1 MNTDETLNAFR
12 RHFRALWRAEMV
24 IAEIKLGALVKKV
37 GLVFVAGFIALFGL
51 ATLNFAAYKALV
63 PIWGDVLALVAV
75 AIGDF
80 VIAGILVALASR
92 TPRKPEIEL
101 ANELRDQAVT
111 ALELDARLAVEDVTA
126 RVRRPLMIARS
137 ASGSLISIIM
147 ALLRSRRNKRED

>member
-1 MNTDETLNAFR
+1 
-12 RHFRALWRAEMV
+12 
-24 IAEIKLGALVKKV
+24 
-37 GLVFVAGFIALFGL
+37 
-51 ATLNFAAYKALV
+51 V

-137 ASGSLISIIM
+137 ASGSLISLIM